1 MPYSKTRILIAA
13 FAFMLFGLLVLPA
26 CSDGAQDA
34 SESAQAETSEEYK
47 KILEERVAAE
57 EASKEAQQEAAIKA
71 DEQKAVEENVDEEAL
86 KAEREAAEAAEEAAQ
101 EEARLAAEQ
110 VAEQEAVAQST
121 SADALRSELGIA
133 EDYRDSFVHG
143 EKGAEF
149 QKYIMLHDTEGS
161 GDPYS
166 VVSSWDASGNCVAA
180 HFVVGKDGT
189 VVQCV
194 PMDKI
199 AHHAGFG
206 DAGHN
211 AQYGVTDES
220 RDDRVGTTP
229 IGDWAPDYGMNSY
242 SIGIE
247 MVHVGGEG
255 YYPEEQLAAVDKL
268 IAYIDAY
275 YGGNGG
281 TIVDH
286 KAWRSGNSDTS
297 PEFATYLANYQ
308 DHRTH
313 L

>member
-1 MPYSKTRILIAA
+1 MVLKRWLALVAMIAVLSCCP
-13 FAFMLFGLLVLPA
+13 MLVSCGG
-26 CSDGAQDA
+26 SDQEPEKADEQY
-34 SESAQAETSEEYK
+34 QTSEEYDR
-47 KILEERVAAE
+47 ILEERQQANKESTKAE
-57 EASKEAQQEAAIKA
+57 QDETIAEAQDQAL
-71 DEQKAVEENVDEEAL
+71 QKAEDQL
-86 KAEREAAEAAEEAAQ
+86 RAEREAQEQAAEEEAAQ
-101 EEARLAAEQ
+101 KAAE
-110 VAEQEAVAQST
+110 EQAAQEQAAAT
-121 SADALRSELGIA
+121 QAANADALRAELGIG
-133 EDYRDSFVHG
+133 EDYRPSFVHG
-143 EKGAEF
+143 EKPAEV

-166 VVSSWDASGNCVAA
+166 VVSSWDASGNLVAA
-180 HFVVGKDGT
+180 HFIVGKDGT

-206 DAGHN
+206 DAGHD
-211 AQYGVTDES
+211 ALYGVEDES
-220 RDDRVGTTP
+220 RDDRAGTVP

-297 PEFATYLANYQ
+297 PEFADYLANYQ

-313 L
+313 N